1 MFRKLAGLTAI
12 AGLFVAGTASADIT
26 GSVHDFTAEIGTTD
40 LCAVCHTTHND
51 TSGIADAPL
60 WDHAVTTQA
69 YTPYT
74 SNTMQS
80 ITSSTPVLPSGISA
94 LCLSCHDGTVAVDS
108 YGGVTGTDVIDGGAF
123 TAGVGAGM
131 LDADLS
137 SEHPISMSYAAAG
150 ETGTGFQA
158 APLDGI
164 PLFSGNV
171 ECASCHDVHNQSGLG
186 QLLINTNAA
195 SELCLDCHIK

>member
-1 MFRKLAGLTAI
+1 MFRKLAGLTAV
-12 AGLFVAGTASADIT
+12 AGLFIAGTASADIT
-26 GSVHDFTAEIGTTD
+26 GSAHDFRTALGTTD

-60 WDHAVTTQA
+60 WDHTVTTTA

-74 SNTMQS
+74 SPTMDS
-80 ITSSTPVLPSGISA
+80 ISNSTPVAPSGISA
-94 LCLSCHDGTVAVDS
+94 LCLSCHDGTVAVDA
-108 YGGVTGTDVIDGGAF
+108 YGGAAGTAGNEIDQNAAW
-123 TAGVGAGM
+123 TGVGAGM

-150 ETGTGFQA
+150 EGFQA
-158 APLDGI
+158 GPLDGV
-164 PLFSGNV
+164 PLFSGLV
-171 ECASCHDVHNQSGLG
+171 ECASCHDVHNQTGNAA
-186 QLLINTNAA
+186 LLINTNAA